1 MTSEAF
7 KRFSKTVHRAW
18 RIANLRN
25 GLIENQVV
33 VGDGEIADYD
43 DLGRAS
49 IVLAVAAMDSYFTDA
64 FIEKLVPFLQR
75 SKPSKDLVNLLEKA
89 GFGVSD
95 ALQLL
100 NKWNP
105 LEKVQKT
112 LASYLERFVTQSMGR
127 IDGLFLAYGYK
138 DLSVSAQAKTNRKAV
153 LKTVEHLVTRRHQ
166 IVHDGDYLKNGK
178 IRRFSQ
184 ASASKE
190 IRTLEMFV
198 KACDEILFGNHIGD
212 GSKMP
217 SQRTR

>member
-1 MTSEAF
+1 MTSQAF

-25 GLIENQVV
+25 GLIESQVL

-75 SKPSKDLVNLLEKA
+75 SKPSKDLVSLLEKA

-105 LEKVQKT
+105 LERVKKT
-112 LASYLERFVTQSMGR
+112 LENHLDRHVTQRAGS
-127 IDGLFLAYGYK
+127 IDDLFLAY
-138 DLSVSAQAKTNRKAV
+138 R
-153 LKTVEHLVTRRHQ
+153 
-166 IVHDGDYLKNGK
+166 
-178 IRRFSQ
+178 
-184 ASASKE
+184 
-190 IRTLEMFV
+190 
-198 KACDEILFGNHIGD
+198 
-212 GSKMP
+212 
-217 SQRTR
+217 